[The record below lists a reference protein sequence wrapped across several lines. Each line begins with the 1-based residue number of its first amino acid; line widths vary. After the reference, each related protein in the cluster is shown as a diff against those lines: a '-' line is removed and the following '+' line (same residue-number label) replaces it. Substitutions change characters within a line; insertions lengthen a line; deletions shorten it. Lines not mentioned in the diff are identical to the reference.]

1 MNISNEIKSLYVKE
15 GKSQGDVAKMLNTT
29 QANLSKKLKNNSL
42 YFRDVQ
48 NIAEALGYELKI
60 EFIKKES
67 LD

>member
-15 GKSQGDVAKMLNTT
+15 GKSQGELAKMLNTT

-48 NIAEALGYELKI
+48 NIANALGYDLKI
-60 EFIKKES
+60 EFIKKN
-67 LD
+67 D

>member
-15 GKSQGDVAKMLNTT
+15 GKSQGELAKMLNTT

-48 NIAEALGYELKI
+48 NIANALGYDLKI
-60 EFIKKES
+60 EFIKKE
-67 LD
+67 

>member
-67 LD
+67 QC

>member
-15 GKSQGDVAKMLNTT
+15 GKSQEKKKKMLNTT

-60 EFIKKES
+60 EFIKKENQ
-67 LD
+67 

>member
-15 GKSQGDVAKMLNTT
+15 GKNQGELAKMLNTT

-48 NIAEALGYELKI
+48 NIANALGYDLKI
-60 EFIKKES
+60 EFIKKE
-67 LD
+67 

>member
-60 EFIKKES
+60 EFIKKKV
-67 LD
+67 

>member
-60 EFIKKES
+60 EFIKKENQ
-67 LD
+67 

>member
-15 GKSQGDVAKMLNTT
+15 GKSQGELAKMLNTT

-48 NIAEALGYELKI
+48 NIANALGYDLKI
-60 EFIKKES
+60 EFIKKK
-67 LD
+67 D

>member
-67 LD
+67 Q